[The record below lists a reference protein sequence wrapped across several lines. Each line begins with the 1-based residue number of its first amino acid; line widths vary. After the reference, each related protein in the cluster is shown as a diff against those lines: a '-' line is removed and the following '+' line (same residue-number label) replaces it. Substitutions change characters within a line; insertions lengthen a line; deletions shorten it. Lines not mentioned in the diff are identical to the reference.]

1 MCQYPTLVR
10 NTCKATGY
18 RINITDKIR
27 SFIKFLEKHN
37 YQRAKLKTALVRNDL
52 QEFKGTGLI

>member
-18 RINITDKIR
+18 CINITDKIR

-52 QEFKGTGLI
+52 QEF